1 MYSSWFQNTEK
12 ILCLQLEFRTQRGT
26 GPSLGGLGVVLS
38 EPLGE
43 EGICLQGAVF
53 KAVGSKSHT
62 LCGFC
67 APCGWEASEAWEKTA
82 LLSSAVV
89 SLHLE
94 FSAFGFPG
102 VLQLALSGELPA
114 QRRVRVLQLCL
125 GRRAKAWPMED
136 RPRAQ
141 QTSDSNLHGATGVR
155 GRGLSPTR
163 ALSKAGNG
171 AFAREHVSCLWRN
184 ANRGKIFWK
193 NPSTASWDCVNLRSL
208 PLKKP
213 WALSLGRGELREGP
227 SLPAAS
233 KPPAPAGHS

>member
-1 MYSSWFQNTEK
+1 M
-12 ILCLQLEFRTQRGT
+12 
-26 GPSLGGLGVVLS
+26 LS
-38 EPLGE
+38 EPLGA
-43 EGICLQGAVF
+43 EGICLQGAAF

-62 LCGFC
+62 LCGFR

-102 VLQLALSGELPA
+102 VLQLALSGEPPA

-136 RPRAQ
+136 GPGAQ
-141 QTSDSNLHGATGVR
+141 QTSDSNLHGATGVT

-184 ANRGKIFWK
+184 ANRGRIFWK
-193 NPSTASWDCVNLRSL
+193 NPPMASWDCVNLRSL

-213 WALSLGRGELREGP
+213 WAPSLRMGELLVEGGRVP
-227 SLPAAS
+227 AFLQHQSLLPLQGILEQLLTPGS
-233 KPPAPAGHS
+233 ERRTIIQSLNQDILWRNHRL